1 MISRSFSEPDK
12 ISTVENTAAAVHFQ
26 PHFMERKKNTS
37 TAQKRTANIDMLRIC
52 AGIESPKSATAGTI
66 HIKEPNGRIA
76 A

>member
-1 MISRSFSEPDK
+1 
-12 ISTVENTAAAVHFQ
+12 
-26 PHFMERKKNTS
+26 MERKKNAS